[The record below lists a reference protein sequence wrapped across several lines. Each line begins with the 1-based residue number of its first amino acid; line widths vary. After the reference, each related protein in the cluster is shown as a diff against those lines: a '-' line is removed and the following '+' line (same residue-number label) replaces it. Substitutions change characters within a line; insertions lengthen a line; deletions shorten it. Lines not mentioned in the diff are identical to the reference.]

1 MPQRGTTFALAQ
13 PDQLQPHVDEPRA
26 NKRRR
31 RKIEVAGTSK
41 GGQVQEDQ
49 EDQEE
54 LESEVHEEAMDPT
67 ALAAY
72 KKKTTPATAQQWYRM
87 SQCARTFLKRLSGI
101 DPRGRVVAI
110 AMAPHHRTIFGWGGP
125 GKESPAWLADTVFL
139 VEKAASLQD
148 LDRQL
153 GVEVIAGAVKAYKD
167 RSSGLVAPRGGA
179 RVQCEA
185 RTLLLRTF
193 CDRVISMGIIG
204 TARQIS
210 SNLLQILWIYLTRPA
225 AGLVMAH
232 NLSVPSPS

>member
-1 MPQRGTTFALAQ
+1 M
-13 PDQLQPHVDEPRA
+13 
-26 NKRRR
+26 
-31 RKIEVAGTSK
+31 
-41 GGQVQEDQ
+41 
-49 EDQEE
+49 
-54 LESEVHEEAMDPT
+54 HEEAMDPT
-67 ALAAY
+67 ALAAC

-179 RVQCEA
+179 RVQREA

-204 TARQIS
+204 TASQED
-210 SNLLQILWIYLTRPA
+210 LLKLAADLVDILDKTSCWIGDGPQPLRALPILIAGPLLKPAIVLELTRE
-225 AGLVMAH
+225 VMGGCMH
-232 NLSVPSPS
+232 PRD